1 MVQDDA
7 CLFQNDGKNFSK
19 PPECPSE
26 RKGPP
31 ETTGPTT
38 SKFTITDTTTVLATG
53 TKNNL
58 IKVSY

>member
-7 CLFQNDGKNFSK
+7 CLYKTDGKNFSK

-38 SKFTITDTTTVLATG
+38 SKFVNTDATTVLVTG
-53 TKNNL
+53 TKTTL
-58 IKVSY
+58 